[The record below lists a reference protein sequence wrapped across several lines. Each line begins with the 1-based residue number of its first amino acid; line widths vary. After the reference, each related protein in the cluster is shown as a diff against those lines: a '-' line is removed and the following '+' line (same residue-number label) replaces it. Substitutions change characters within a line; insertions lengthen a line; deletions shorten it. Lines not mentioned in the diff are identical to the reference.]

1 VAAVDHAEDIN
12 RCISKEYS
20 EMNAINKRM
29 NMRGQASIELAVA
42 LVLLL
47 IILTGIIHVGKMA
60 RTSLFLQSVLRGK
73 AGLEAM
79 NPGAISMT
87 AEYVS
92 DWDEGPD
99 GIRYTADDQP
109 AKNNMNLSMTFSS
122 LCQHS
127 VESPDDWQYIS
138 ERTQLPV
145 SMIKMNNSG
154 MIATAIELTHQKE
167 KLYVP
172 VESVIRQLVYD
183 KDDVAIEEE
192 VWMPLMGGL
201 Y

>member
-1 VAAVDHAEDIN
+1 
-12 RCISKEYS
+12 
-20 EMNAINKRM
+20 MNAITKRK
-29 NMRGQASIELAVA
+29 NIRGQAGIELAVA

-73 AGLEAM
+73 VGLEAM

-92 DWDEGPD
+92 DWDAGPD
-99 GIRYTADDQP
+99 EIRYTADDQP
-109 AKNNMNLSMTFSS
+109 ANNNMNLSMTFSS

-127 VESPDDWQYIS
+127 VESQDDWQYIS

-145 SMIKMNNSG
+145 SMIRMNNSG

-167 KLYVP
+167 TFYVP
-172 VESVIRQLVYD
+172 VETAIRQLVYD
-183 KDDVAIEEE
+183 KDEIAIEQE